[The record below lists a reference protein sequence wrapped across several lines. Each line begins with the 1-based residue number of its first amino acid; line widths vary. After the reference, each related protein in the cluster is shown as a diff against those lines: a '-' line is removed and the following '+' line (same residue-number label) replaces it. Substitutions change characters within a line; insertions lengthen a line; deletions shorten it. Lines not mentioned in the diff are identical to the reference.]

1 MKFYENQLPKK
12 ELTALTSLLESEEIK
27 NWKKQKDLRKVAK
40 KLDKL
45 FQHPDLKNDYEKI
58 KAAIL

>member
-1 MKFYENQLPKK
+1 MKFYEDQLKKK
-12 ELTALTSLLESEEIK
+12 ELTALTSLLKSEEIK

-45 FQHPDLKNDYEKI
+45 F
-58 KAAIL
+58 